1 MKKNIM
7 MPELLDSN
15 IPFIYL
21 SGQDILKIL
30 NYKKILQYHQN
41 EISLLLNKK
50 KLTIKGEGLNIDFF
64 DEDEI
69 CIRGYIV
76 SITYLGG

>member
-15 IPFIYL
+15 MPFIYL
-21 SGQDILKIL
+21 SGQDVLKIL
-30 NYKKILQYHQN
+30 NYKKILQYNPN

-50 KLTIKGEGLNIDFF
+50 RLLIKGEGLNIDFF

-69 CIRGYIV
+69 CSRGYIV

>member
-15 IPFIYL
+15 MPFIYL
-21 SGQDILKIL
+21 SGQDVLKIL
-30 NYKKILQYHQN
+30 NYKKILQYNPN

-50 KLTIKGEGLNIDFF
+50 
-64 DEDEI
+64 
-69 CIRGYIV
+69 R
-76 SITYLGG
+76 

>member
-21 SGQDILKIL
+21 SGQDVLKIL
-30 NYKKILQYHQN
+30 NYKKILQYHPN